1 MKRELSLVVN
11 GETRIISTYPEKPLL
26 FVLREELG
34 LTGAKPGCGEGV
46 CGFCTVL
53 VDGEPRRSCLL
64 PVASVEG
71 REVTTIEGLAKGG
84 ELDPVQRAFIEL
96 GAMQCGYCTPGMIMN
111 AVGLLR
117 GHPSPTKS
125 EIEAYMEGNICRCGT
140 YPRILQAVMRAA
152 ETFREVRG

>member
-1 MKRELSLVVN
+1 MREITLVVN
-11 GETRIISTYPEKPLL
+11 GRESRVSTCPDKPLL

-64 PVASVEG
+64 PVVSVEG
-71 REVTTIEGLAKGG
+71 REVTTIEGLAVGG
-84 ELDPVQRAFIEL
+84 ELHPVQRAFIEL
-96 GAMQCGYCTPGMIMN
+96 GAMQCGYCTPGMIMS

-117 GHPSPTKS
+117 GHPSPTRS

-152 ETFREVRG
+152 EISKEVRG